1 MFRYSPVFAVLAMS
15 LMSSAFVPS
24 LNASETDKKTVVTV
38 SQAIAVEKTVLPAGK
53 YVLKLLNS
61 SSNRDIVQIYNAEE
75 TQLVTTI
82 LAIPAYRLRPTG
94 ESMFSFY
101 EALAGQPSA
110 LHTWFYPG
118 DNSGFEFLQPHHT
131 APLEPSPAGN

>member
-1 MFRYSPVFAVLAMS
+1 MFRYSPVFAVLVLS

-82 LAIPAYRLRPTG
+82 LAIPAYRLTPTG

-101 EALAGQPSA
+101 EAYAGQPSA

-118 DNSGFEFLQPHHT
+118 DNSGFEFLQPHHA
-131 APLEPSPAGN
+131 APLEPSAAGN

>member
-1 MFRYSPVFAVLAMS
+1 MFRYSPVFAGLALN

-38 SQAIAVEKTVLPAGK
+38 SQAIAVEKTILPAGK

-61 SSNRDIVQIYNAEE
+61 SSRRDIVQIYNAEE
-75 TQLVTTI
+75 TQLITTI
-82 LAIPAYRLRPTG
+82 LAIPAYRLTPTG

-101 EALAGQPSA
+101 EAPAGQPSA

-118 DNSGFEFLQPHHT
+118 DNSGFEFLQPHH
-131 APLEPSPAGN
+131 AASLEASPAGN

>member
-1 MFRYSPVFAVLAMS
+1 MFRYSPVFAALALS

-24 LNASETDKKTVVTV
+24 LKASETDKKTVITV
-38 SQAIAVEKTVLPAGK
+38 SQAIAVEGTVLPAGK

-61 SSNRDIVQIYNAEE
+61 SPSRNVVQIYNAEE
-75 TQLVTTI
+75 TQLITTI

-94 ESMFSFY
+94 ETMFSFY
-101 EALAGQPSA
+101 QAPVGQPSG

-118 DNSGFEFLQPHHT
+118 DNSGFEFLQPHHAASSEASAT
-131 APLEPSPAGN
+131 GN

>member
-1 MFRYSPVFAVLAMS
+1 MFRYSPVFAALALS

-24 LNASETDKKTVVTV
+24 LKASETDKKTVITV

-61 SSNRDIVQIYNAEE
+61 SSSRDIVQIYNAEE
-75 TQLVTTI
+75 TQLITTI
-82 LAIPAYRLRPTG
+82 LAIPAYRQRPTG
-94 ESMFSFY
+94 ETMFSFY
-101 EALAGQPSA
+101 EAPAGQPSG

-118 DNSGFEFLQPHHT
+118 DNSGFEFLQPLH
-131 APLEPSPAGN
+131 AASLEASAAGN